1 MAERDGEKK
10 PERPDYLA
18 DFPEEFEQRPG
29 GPPRDQARRART
41 DDKPAP
47 DSALA
52 RIEEMKRRVE
62 ELARTEREKDEG

>member
-1 MAERDGEKK
+1 MAERDGKQP

-29 GPPRDQARRART
+29 GPPRDLERRKRAEP
-41 DDKPAP
+41 KPAS

-62 ELARTEREKDEG
+62 ELAREERDDGDD